1 MYWLAIVYSRR
12 AAYAI
17 IIPRLSLLRQDRAR
31 CRQCRSTHLHQR
43 STERILCIPSACF
56 HLDRST
62 TAWRRLVIDSQTVTS
77 QRRSSRPALLRN
89 ANAVLDTAHCHNSTQ
104 HLLEGTLLTGT
115 RSSYRFNLTGL
126 NTEVQY
132 YQYALDLVTDVFDFD
147 CDDDMR
153 EQIEK
158 SARHLYGLVH
168 ARYIVTT
175 RGLAKMV

>member
-1 MYWLAIVYSRR
+1 LRKQAQHGRLQQRDGQRLHQLLAGLGKHPQILCCCTRPSCVMYWLAIVYSRR

-17 IIPRLSLLRQDRAR
+17 IIPRLSLLRQGRAR

-104 HLLEGTLLTGT
+104 HLLEGTLLTET
-115 RSSYRFNLTGL
+115 RSSYHPAAMSTS
-126 NTEVQY
+126 
-132 YQYALDLVTDVFDFD
+132 A
-147 CDDDMR
+147 
-153 EQIEK
+153 K
-158 SARHLYGLVH
+158 S
-168 ARYIVTT
+168 T
-175 RGLAKMV
+175 RST